1 MKKYSVVLFL
11 IAILYTS
18 SSYSQSALNL
28 EPYRY
33 NSENKK
39 VSDLKLNSEII
50 NATSKS
56 KSSGAYGGFNL
67 GLALIEG
74 QAGFAIGAFAELGN
88 GKTSFVPQA
97 NYWNTSEA
105 SNFEL
110 AGLARFMLSDKG
122 PKPYI
127 DGGLGVNFYN
137 SDSLDF
143 TKLSIIIGGGIEL
156 DNISSSFTL
165 IFDGKYKLIINDPGN
180 LSCFIFTAGMKFP
193 FE

>member
-1 MKKYSVVLFL
+1 LKKYL
-11 IAILYTS
+11 IVFILLSIFYTS
-18 SSYSQSALNL
+18 KSYSQFSVNL
-28 EPYRY
+28 EPYKY
-33 NSENKK
+33 NSGSKKISKLKQDNK
-39 VSDLKLNSEII
+39 
-50 NATSKS
+50 

-67 GLALIEG
+67 GLAIIEG

-88 GKTSFVPQA
+88 GKASFVPQT
-97 NYWNTSEA
+97 NYWTTSEA

-110 AGLARFMLSDKG
+110 CGLGRFMLGKTG

-137 SDSLDF
+137 SDSVDF
-143 TKLSIIIGGGIEL
+143 TKLSIIFGGGIEL
-156 DNISSSFTL
+156 DNVSSSFTL
-165 IFDGKYKLIINDPGN
+165 LFDAKYKLVISDDPGN

>member
-1 MKKYSVVLFL
+1 MKKYCFVL
-11 IAILYTS
+11 ILFTLFN
-18 SSYSQSALNL
+18 SSYSFSQSALIP
-28 EPYRY
+28 EPYKY

-39 VSDLKLNSEII
+39 ASLLKSEAISNSD
-50 NATSKS
+50 KS

-67 GLALIEG
+67 GLAIIEG
-74 QAGFAIGAFAELGN
+74 QAGFAIGAFAEIGN
-88 GKTSFVPQA
+88 GKASFVPQT
-97 NYWNTSEA
+97 NYWTTSEA

-110 AGLARFMLSDKG
+110 SGLGRFMLAKTG
-122 PKPYI
+122 PRPYI

-137 SDSLDF
+137 SDSVDF

-156 DNISSSFTL
+156 DNVSSSFTL
-165 IFDGKYKLIINDPGN
+165 LFDAKYKLIISDDPGN

>member
-1 MKKYSVVLFL
+1 MKKHLIVFILLSV
-11 IAILYTS
+11 LYTS
-18 SSYSQSALNL
+18 KTFSQYSFNL
-28 EPYRY
+28 EPY
-33 NSENKK
+33 
-39 VSDLKLNSEII
+39 KLNSE
-50 NATSKS
+50 SKKVS
-56 KSSGAYGGFNL
+56 ELIPDTKKSSGAYGGFNM

-97 NYWNTSEA
+97 NYWNTSGA

-110 AGLARFMLSDKG
+110 AGLARFMLGKTG

-156 DNISSSFTL
+156 DNISSSFVL
-165 IFDGKYKLIINDPGN
+165 VFDGKYKLIINDSGNLGN

>member
-1 MKKYSVVLFL
+1 MKKYSVSL
-11 IAILYTS
+11 IFFIIFNS
-18 SSYSQSALNL
+18 SFSFSQYSVIP
-28 EPYRY
+28 EPY
-33 NSENKK
+33 
-39 VSDLKLNSEII
+39 KLNTDSKKSSFLKSEF
-50 NATSKS
+50 NLNPVKS
-56 KSSGAYGGFNL
+56 SSSGAYGGFNV

-97 NYWNTSEA
+97 NYWNTSDG

-110 AGLARFMLSDKG
+110 AGLARFMLGKTG

-137 SDSLDF
+137 SDTLDF

-156 DNISSSFTL
+156 DNVSSSFTL
-165 IFDGKYKLIINDPGN
+165 LFDGKYKLIINDPGN

>member
-1 MKKYSVVLFL
+1 LKKYSAVIVLF
-11 IAILYTS
+11 IIFYTS
-18 SSYSQSALNL
+18 SIYSQYNVNP
-28 EPYRY
+28 EPYKF
-33 NSENKK
+33 NSETKK
-39 VSDLKLNSEII
+39 ISKLNYGPLNI
-50 NATSKS
+50 NQKS
-56 KSSGAYGGFNL
+56 KSSGAFGGFNI

-74 QAGFAIGAFAELGN
+74 QAGLAIGAFAELGN

-97 NYWNTSEA
+97 NYWNTSDA

-110 AGLARFMLSDKG
+110 AGLARFMFDSKG

-156 DNISSSFTL
+156 DNISSSFIL
-165 IFDGKYKLIINDPGN
+165 MFDGKYKLIINDPGN